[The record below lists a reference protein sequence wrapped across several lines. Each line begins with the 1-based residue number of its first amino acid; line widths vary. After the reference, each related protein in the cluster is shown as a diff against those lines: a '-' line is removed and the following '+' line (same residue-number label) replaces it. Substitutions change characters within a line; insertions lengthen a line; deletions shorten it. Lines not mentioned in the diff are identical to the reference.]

1 LKFYVT
7 FADAQL
13 PIRYDYARATDRR
26 SNVKGKVGIPA
37 DITVNVKQTTLF
49 FFNMVIA
56 GSLFPNLKHL
66 RTNRLSFIESSK
78 TAIESICTVLN
89 SSRLRKQS
97 QVNITLKAMFC
108 LSIFI
113 LEFQRNFGCGQRH
126 KLTN

>member
-56 GSLFPNLKHL
+56 ESLFPNLKHFAPIDCH
-66 RTNRLSFIESSK
+66 LSNQVKQQSSQFANCFK
-78 TAIESICTVLN
+78 
-89 SSRLRKQS
+89 
-97 QVNITLKAMFC
+97 
-108 LSIFI
+108 
-113 LEFQRNFGCGQRH
+113 
-126 KLTN
+126 